1 MYKEE
6 KNEVTVKLPYQI
18 GEVVRTYQN
27 GQQFTDRV
35 RQYVISDKIN
45 VILDVNCEENN
56 QMPPIELEKFKKK
69 WEAEER
75 KQSMVIELPYA
86 VDTVVKNGELSG
98 KIFSYIVSN
107 DKTTVIL
114 HLKKEGRSKLSDP
127 IEVEEF
133 KRDWIKHN

>member
-98 KIFSYIVSN
+98 KIFSYTVSN

>member
-6 KNEVTVKLPYQI
+6 RNEVIVKLPYQI

-27 GQQFTDRV
+27 GQRFTDRV

-56 QMPPIELEKFKKK
+56 QMPPIELEEFKKK
-69 WEAEER
+69 WEAEGR
-75 KQSMVIELPYA
+75 KQPMVIELPYA

-98 KIFSYIVSN
+98 KIFSYTVSN

-114 HLKKEGRSKLSDP
+114 HLKKEGRLKLSAP
-127 IEVEEF
+127 IEIGEF
-133 KRDWIKHN
+133 KRDWNKA